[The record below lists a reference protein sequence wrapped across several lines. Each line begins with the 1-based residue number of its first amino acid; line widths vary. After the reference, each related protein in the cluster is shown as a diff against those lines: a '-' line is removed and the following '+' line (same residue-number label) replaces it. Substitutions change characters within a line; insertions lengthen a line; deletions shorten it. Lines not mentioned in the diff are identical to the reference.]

1 MKKIIAEIGSSHDGS
16 FGNAMK
22 LIEEAKKCGADFVKF
37 QHHIAEFESLP
48 NAPSPSYFKSEDRFE
63 YFRRTS
69 FNLEQLGTLKKFTEK
84 LGMNFMVSP
93 FSEEALDILKKLNVK
108 FYKIASGEVTNH
120 RLLEKLNKTKKKI
133 FMSTGMSSWKEID
146 KAVKILD
153 KQKTV
158 IMQCSSIYPCPEKNV
173 GLNILKELKKK
184 YSMTIGFS
192 DHYLGF
198 EAGLAAAALGAEV
211 IEKHITFSRKMYGSD
226 ASNAM
231 EINEFKK
238 YVSGIRS
245 VWMMNENPVDKN
257 NIKIYKDIK
266 KIFEKSI
273 VIKKNLPKN
282 HKIKLEDLA
291 FKKPGDGIPA
301 MDYKSIIGRR
311 LKYSINENT
320 KLRKKD
326 LC

>member
-69 FNLEQLGTLKKFTEK
+69 FDLEQLGTLKKLTEK

-173 GLNILKELKKK
+173 GLNILKELNMAKGDLE
-184 YSMTIGFS
+184 S
-192 DHYLGF
+192 L
-198 EAGLAAAALGAEV
+198 
-211 IEKHITFSRKMYGSD
+211 IEKKENFKRAFIEDSR
-226 ASNAM
+226 
-231 EINEFKK
+231 NE
-238 YVSGIRS
+238 
-245 VWMMNENPVDKN
+245 
-257 NIKIYKDIK
+257 
-266 KIFEKSI
+266 
-273 VIKKNLPKN
+273 LQ
-282 HKIKLEDLA
+282 LA
-291 FKKPGDGIPA
+291 Q
-301 MDYKSIIGRR
+301 RE
-311 LKYSINENT
+311 L
-320 KLRKKD
+320 
-326 LC
+326 